1 MGYISALFALKV
13 ADIATADAPSKEA
26 RRRALC
32 TTVGID
38 ADAPP
43 EPRQMIRD
51 TTFFGLLEHI
61 AHEYEDG
68 RSIAIRVGA
77 SMRCDDYGAFGLA
90 FKSAIDLWGSFQ
102 RVERYGKVVTSIA
115 NYTVEPGNGSAFMA
129 LRPDEETRL
138 GLRMTNELAVAAA
151 TALSREVCQQD
162 FSPVAVFFSHEEPGD
177 LSAQKAHFCCPVHY
191 GADRD
196 GLEISDELLH
206 AGNRLGDA
214 RISEFFDTH
223 LEKELAQYVGDAR
236 LEERVRV
243 QIAQALSEGVPKI
256 SDISVRLGMSSRTLQ
271 RRLAAQG
278 HVYQDL
284 VDAARRDLAEQLLRR
299 TEFALAEIAFLTGY
313 AEQSTFTRAFKRWHG
328 QTPANFRRAALT
340 T

>member
-1 MGYISALFALKV
+1 MGYISALFARRV
-13 ADIATADAPSKEA
+13 ADIATANAPSKAA

-32 TTVGID
+32 KSVGID

-43 EPRQMIRD
+43 APKQMIRD
-51 TTFFGLLEHI
+51 TAFFNFLEHI
-61 AHEYEDG
+61 AHEYRDG
-68 RSIAIRVGA
+68 RSIAIRTGA

-90 FKSAIDLWGSFQ
+90 FKSAVNLRGSFQ
-102 RVERYGKVVTSIA
+102 RVARYGKVVSSIA

-162 FSPVAVFFSHEEPGD
+162 FSPVAVLFSHEEPEN
-177 LSAQKAHFCCPVHY
+177 LSAGKAHFRCPVYY

-196 GLEISDELLH
+196 GLEIPDELLD

-223 LEKELAQYVGDAR
+223 LEQELAQFAGDAR
-236 LEERVRV
+236 LERRVRI
-243 QIAQALSEGVPKI
+243 QIAQALSEGAPKI
-256 SDISVRLGMSSRTLQ
+256 SDISARLGMSSRTLQ
-271 RRLAAQG
+271 RRLAGQG
-278 HVYQDL
+278 HAYQDL
-284 VDAARRDLAEQLLRR
+284 VDTARRDLAEQLLRR

-328 QTPANFRRAALT
+328 QTPASFRRTMLT
-340 T
+340 A

>member
-13 ADIATADAPSKEA
+13 ADLAAADGPSADA
-26 RRRALC
+26 RRRSLC
-32 TTVGID
+32 RIAGID
-38 ADAPP
+38 SDAPV
-43 EPRQMIRD
+43 EPGQMILD
-51 TTFFGLLEHI
+51 TAFFDLLEHI
-61 AHEYEDG
+61 ARDYEHG
-68 RSIAIRVGA
+68 RAIAIRVGA

-115 NYTVEPGNGSAFMA
+115 NYTVVPGEGSAFMA

-151 TALSREVCQQD
+151 TALSREVCVQD
-162 FSPVAVFFSHEEPGD
+162 FAPVSVLFSHEQPED
-177 LSAQKAHFCCPVHY
+177 LSAEKAHFRCPVHY

-196 GLEISDELLH
+196 GLEISDELLR

-214 RISEFFDTH
+214 RISEFFDSH
-223 LEKELAQYVGDAR
+223 LEQQLAQYSGDAR

-243 QIAQALSEGVPKI
+243 QITQALSEGAPKI
-256 SDISVRLGMSSRTLQ
+256 SDVSERLGMSSRTLQ
-271 RRLAAQG
+271 RRLAAKG

-284 VDAARRDLAEQLLRR
+284 VDSARRDLAEKLLRSSD
-299 TEFALAEIAFLTGY
+299 FALAEIAFLTGY

-328 QTPANFRRAALT
+328 QTPASFRRRC
-340 T
+340 